1 MKVVD
6 LSKLYSDVH
15 SPISLFL
22 KSNSELKNGTDHAE
36 NNFDGERIKWKAS
49 KMERFSKKIH
59 WKFRFRMYPRIGK
72 SVG

>member
-36 NNFDGERIKWKAS
+36 NNFDGERIK
-49 KMERFSKKIH
+49 
-59 WKFRFRMYPRIGK
+59 
-72 SVG
+72 